1 MSVLMLGVPAGVAGV
16 VGYQLGVQRDGLAPI
31 PEETLAQWERELQA
45 QRDAVEQSQKEAE
58 LELRSLTTHMATV
71 EARIQRLDAAGQR
84 ILEQAKVKD
93 ASEFD
98 FSQPVAVGGL
108 GTPNNPDLTVEI
120 DAASP
125 SLLESIRDL
134 NNQIDRKEQQLN
146 TLAALLGQE
155 QKAKD
160 TYISGRPIKKGWLS
174 SPYGYRTDPFHGKR
188 AWHNGID
195 FAGDEGGAVQAVA
208 GGIITWSG
216 NRYGYGT
223 MVEIDHGNGYKSR
236 YAHNKE
242 NLVAVGDLVAKG
254 EQIAKMGSS
263 GRSTGPHVH
272 FELYKNGRSIDP
284 ASYVRR
290 NVR

>member
-108 GTPNNPDLTVEI
+108 GTPSNPDLTVEI

>member
-16 VGYQLGVQRDGLAPI
+16 VGYQLGVQRDGLSPI

-108 GTPNNPDLTVEI
+108 GAANNPDLTVEI